1 MDTSLLTAPESY
13 TGPQIENPVLREWT
27 HVLGLPFGSLI
38 SVDGVIYE
46 SCTEKGSSEAR
57 FVLYTNGGAQD
68 IPADELISPF
78 IESKISLLR
87 VGL

>member
-1 MDTSLLTAPESY
+1 MDNTLLTVPESY
-13 TGPQIENPVLREWT
+13 TGPRIENPVLREWN

-46 SCTEKGSSEAR
+46 SCTEKGSAEAR
-57 FVLYTNGGAQD
+57 FVLYANGGAAD
-68 IPADELISPF
+68 ISASELLSPF

>member
-1 MDTSLLTAPESY
+1 MDKTLLTVPESY
-13 TGPQIENPVLREWT
+13 TGPRIENPVLREWN
-27 HVLGLPFGSLI
+27 HVLALPFGSLI

-46 SCTEKGSSEAR
+46 SCTERGSSEAR
-57 FVLYTNGGAQD
+57 FMLYANGGAQD

>member
-1 MDTSLLTAPESY
+1 MDTSLLTVPESY

-46 SCTEKGSSEAR
+46 SCTEKGATEAR
-57 FVLYTNGGAQD
+57 FVLYANGGAAD
-68 IPADELISPF
+68 ISADELISPF